1 MKLCRQNK
9 TTSLVTTKNK
19 NKGGI
24 VKRYHPTET
33 KTKNLNHKTR
43 VSKMKAIDPLW
54 LTATNVHKHVN
65 TKHERYKQTKT
76 KYISKLT

>member
-1 MKLCRQNK
+1 MNASQQQDQQMKLCRQNK
-9 TTSLVTTKNK
+9 TTSLVTTKKKK

-43 VSKMKAIDPLW
+43 VSKMKAIDPL
-54 LTATNVHKHVN
+54 
-65 TKHERYKQTKT
+65 
-76 KYISKLT
+76 